1 MEVADGKLTIV
12 EEGTAEKFVD
22 SVQQITFSGKNVG
35 ANQTI
40 LYVTERCVLQIVDGE
55 MTVVEIAP
63 GIDLEKDVLAHM
75 GFTPKV
81 ADDLKLMD
89 PALFQEE
96 WDALPGILKA

>member
-1 MEVADGKLTIV
+1 MQSVRPLCQIV
-12 EEGTAEKFVD
+12 PVSPD
-22 SVQQITFSGKNVG
+22 
-35 ANQTI
+35 
-40 LYVTERCVLQIVDGE
+40 IVDGE

-81 ADDLKLMD
+81 ADDLKTMD
-89 PALFQEE
+89 PALFQED